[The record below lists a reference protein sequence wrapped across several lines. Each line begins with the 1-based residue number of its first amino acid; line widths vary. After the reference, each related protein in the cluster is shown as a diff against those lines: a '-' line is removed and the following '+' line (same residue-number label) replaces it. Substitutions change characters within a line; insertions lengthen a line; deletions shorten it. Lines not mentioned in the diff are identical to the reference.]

1 MTSGLPD
8 SASVQSSV
16 AYEITANDTIGGNG
30 LMLTLPFVP
39 PINVTSGD
47 YFLGVNQ
54 VDTNYLSLGVA
65 NNIFTPG
72 KGFFNGSSGWIDVG
86 NILQAVFILR
96 LNNPSST
103 LVSVSQTDKGKYFSV
118 YPNPTNGNIK
128 IINSGKDGTVYVNVV
143 NALGSV
149 VKSLSFKSFSEE
161 TIDLSNL
168 KSGNY
173 TIQFIAGD
181 DVVNERVVL
190 INGK

>member
-1 MTSGLPD
+1 MAFVVVLTD
-8 SASVQSSV
+8 SDETNLSIAKS
-16 AYEITANDTIGGNG
+16 
-30 LMLTLPFVP
+30 LT
-39 PINVTSGD
+39 D
-47 YFLGVNQ
+47 
-54 VDTNYLSLGVA
+54 
-65 NNIFTPG
+65 IFTELYN
-72 KGFFNGSSGWIDVG
+72 KSDFNFDNTKDQLKAIIHLRDFYH
-86 NILQAVFILR
+86 LQAVFILR